1 VFGDGKLAGSESSQR
16 KLTCP
21 PPLSRC
27 LFSFFLPSQASTE
40 VLVSQTSSQYQ
51 ASKVAPSQPTSP
63 RSVR

>member
-1 VFGDGKLAGSESSQR
+1 MFGDGKLAGSESSQR
-16 KLTCP
+16 KLTC